1 MKALEKPHA
10 PGPSFATKLPTR
22 MTENTVSIMDTITN
36 TIHDIAFE
44 LVHGEDAQL
53 MRWDAEALLTGAGI
67 VPTALRR
74 AELDQAV
81 AVYLAELHQ
90 GWTTDLLT

>member
-1 MKALEKPHA
+1 
-10 PGPSFATKLPTR
+10 
-22 MTENTVSIMDTITN
+22 MTANTVNTMDTITN

-81 AVYLAELHQ
+81 AIYLADLHQ
-90 GWTTDLLT
+90 GWTTDLLK